1 MPQVSV
7 SRFAV
12 GHSAWDFGKLLCL
25 KLVNIIVLYIV
36 KRYVQLT
43 KDADCGTVAPELCKC
58 PLESM
63 GYQFLFLILT
73 DLLVGAV
80 AVLQWYYRPPLHHP
94 QKLARSRTCPQG
106 TPTAE

>member
-80 AVLQWYYRPPLHHP
+80 AVLQ
-94 QKLARSRTCPQG
+94 
-106 TPTAE
+106 

>member
-80 AVLQWYYRPPLHHP
+80 AVLQWYYRPPPHGCYHRLNC
-94 QKLARSRTCPQG
+94 RR
-106 TPTAE
+106 